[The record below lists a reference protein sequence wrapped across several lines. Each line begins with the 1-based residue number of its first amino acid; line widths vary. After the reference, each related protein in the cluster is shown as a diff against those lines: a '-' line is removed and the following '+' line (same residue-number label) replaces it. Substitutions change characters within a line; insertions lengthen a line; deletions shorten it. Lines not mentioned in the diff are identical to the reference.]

1 MACMRWRTTCLGRG
15 GGRRRPAH
23 IRYWAPYD
31 EAAWS
36 EGGHPEALTFAD
48 AIDRITELI
57 DNDREGFQ
65 LSGGI
70 GVPGLDLLWSS
81 HRKLSQAH
89 AELLSAAAT
98 TERVFPGTT
107 PTRVPVR
114 VIDLVRST
122 AHTRALL
129 ASIALLVQATNKEDP
144 RVAMPMALREGL
156 VGEGLAD
163 AYFASRGWEAVEGI
177 GAFYRPGAG
186 TYGARLTL
194 GNGID
199 HLFQRTRG
207 DTTEYLIAETKVC
220 KSNVPLD
227 AYLCRQFAEAQL
239 RGAGS
244 ESLGTPALTTAWL
257 IDRLHRAFVRGALA
271 PDDYQGATAAA
282 ARDELRRVI
291 VLVSCTDYD
300 RASRLHVPD
309 PDRLTSS
316 AADPRP
322 LADEVVT
329 LRVPKPILT
338 SLVAD
343 ISGARVRGIATF
355 VSDTP
360 RGREAGRESRSG

>member
-1 MACMRWRTTCLGRG
+1 MGRG
-15 GGRRRPAH
+15 GSRRRPAR

-36 EGGHPEALTFAD
+36 DGGQPDALTFMD
-48 AIDRITELI
+48 AVERITELI
-57 DNDREGFQ
+57 DNDREGFS
-65 LSGGI
+65 LSGWV

-81 HRKLSQAH
+81 QREISRAH
-89 AELLSAAAT
+89 AELLGAAAAT
-98 TERVFPGTT
+98 ERLFPGTT

-122 AHTRALL
+122 EHARALL

-144 RVAMPMALREGL
+144 SVAMPMALREGL

-163 AYFASRGWEAVEGI
+163 AYFASHGWEAVEGI
-177 GAFYRPGAG
+177 GAFYRSTEG
-186 TYGARLTL
+186 TFGARLTL

-199 HLFQRTRG
+199 HLFKRNRG
-207 DTTEYLIAETKVC
+207 DTTEYLVAETKVC
-220 KSNVPLD
+220 KSNTPLD

-244 ESLGTPALTTAWL
+244 ESLGTPALSAAWL
-257 IDRLHRAFVRGALA
+257 LDRLHRAFVRGALA

-282 ARDELRRVI
+282 ARNELRRVI

-300 RASRLHVPD
+300 SASRLHVPD

-316 AADPRP
+316 AADPQP

-343 ISGARVRGIATF
+343 ISGSRARGIATF
-355 VSDTP
+355 VSRKTARRAPSGEP
-360 RGREAGRESRSG
+360 RDG